1 MTEYT
6 VKVRKAILSQTT
18 PFCITD
24 LICRLNQKGLKNTG
38 IILNALDELFDAGI
52 VKYDKVATHLDGR
65 EIYAFYV
72 E

>member
-1 MTEYT
+1 MTEYI

-38 IILNALDELFDAGI
+38 IILNVLDELFNVGI
-52 VKYDKVATHLDGR
+52 VKYDKVATRSDGT
-65 EIYAFYV
+65 EIYAFYI